1 MLEVISTIIGAYVVS
16 GSSTEFTEV
25 LHHLMRILNIYGHI
39 LSNAKPLIVP
49 KQKSKDIFTPSKELA
64 MINSLRFF
72 SSDHFYLKLYLVLK
86 NSFESNRRTI
96 NQDAEVKLK
105 HLLHDILKSLQ
116 TLLESKVMLTEH
128 MKLLEET
135 VGYLN
140 QLLTF
145 QQQDCI
151 VTTKILLKFFYLKEI
166 CQEKK

>member
-1 MLEVISTIIGAYVVS
+1 LLEVVSTIIGANVVS
-16 GSSTEFTEV
+16 GSSTEFTEF
-25 LHHLMRILNIYGHI
+25 LHHLMRILNIYGHL

-49 KQKSKDIFTPSKELA
+49 KQKSKESFTPSKELA

-105 HLLHDILKSLQ
+105 QLLHVTFKSLQ
-116 TLLESKVMLTEH
+116 TLLDSKVMLTEH
-128 MKLLEET
+128 VKLLEET

-140 QLLTF
+140 HIPSARLHRDNENSAQ
-145 QQQDCI
+145 I
-151 VTTKILLKFFYLKEI
+151 FYFKEI